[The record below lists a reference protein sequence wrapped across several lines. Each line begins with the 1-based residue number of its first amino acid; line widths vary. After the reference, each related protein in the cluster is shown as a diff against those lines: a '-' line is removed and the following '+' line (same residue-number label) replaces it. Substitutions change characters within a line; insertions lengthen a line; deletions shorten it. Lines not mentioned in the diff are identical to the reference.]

1 MGFVHERGLLSRK
14 KAKSPAESSAGL
26 FAFQEDI
33 PCQDTEDSG
42 SHTGRN
48 STRFGDSAVISC
60 SALDDGRTPGVFTKK
75 GSLQRLPERSGEE
88 IRTLDTAGMNR
99 ML

>member
-26 FAFQEDI
+26 LHFRRIYHVRTQKTAAVIQ
-33 PCQDTEDSG
+33 TG
-42 SHTGRN
+42 THTDRN

-60 SALDDGRTPGVFTKK
+60 SALDDERTPGVFTKK
-75 GSLQRLPERSGEE
+75 GKPAKAS
-88 IRTLDTAGMNR
+88 RT
-99 ML
+99 

>member
-1 MGFVHERGLLSRK
+1 MSGHRRQRQSYR
-14 KAKSPAESSAGL
+14 
-26 FAFQEDI
+26 QEHI
-33 PCQDTEDSG
+33 Q
-42 SHTGRN
+42 TG
-48 STRFGDSAVISC
+48 TVLDSATPPS
-60 SALDDGRTPGVFTKK
+60 SRAPRLMMSGRQEFSQKK

>member
-26 FAFQEDI
+26 LHFRRIYHVRTQKTAAVIQAG
-33 PCQDTEDSG
+33 TVL
-42 SHTGRN
+42 
-48 STRFGDSAVISC
+48 DSATPS
-60 SALDDGRTPGVFTKK
+60 SSRAPRLMMSGRREFSQKK

>member
-26 FAFQEDI
+26 LHFRRIYHVRTQKTAAVIQAG
-33 PCQDTEDSG
+33 TVL
-42 SHTGRN
+42 
-48 STRFGDSAVISC
+48 DSA
-60 SALDDGRTPGVFTKK
+60 TP
-75 GSLQRLPERSGEE
+75 SGEE